1 MDAKSLL
8 IESFDRQLSLDE
20 QAFLNQALAQD
31 AELRAEKQQLQAIR
45 DELSQLQVAP
55 KIGFADSVM
64 SKIET
69 KQPGGF
75 IYQMNRL
82 FPQVIAASI
91 LIAMLSLFSIYWST
105 GSLDTDSLIGYQ
117 DLQPEEAVYVL
128 GE

>member
-20 QAFLNQALAQD
+20 QTFLDQALAQD
-31 AELRAEKQQLQAIR
+31 AGLRAEKRQIQALR
-45 DELSQLQVAP
+45 NGLAQLQVSP

-64 SKIET
+64 SKLDT
-69 KQPGGF
+69 KRPGGF

-82 FPQVIAASI
+82 FPQVVAASI
-91 LIAMLSLFSIYWST
+91 LVAMLSLFSIYWST

-128 GE
+128 EE